1 MILILVILLLSGSA
15 VHGFYTVHR
24 NFDRERR
31 RHADVTAYL
40 DRCVRQ
46 AGLQKRGLV
55 MAELFDDPPETRSR
69 IFTAAFYSSC
79 ADCGQFISEGDTIA
93 MTDVGAICEECA
105 DEPGY

>member
-1 MILILVILLLSGSA
+1 
-15 VHGFYTVHR
+15 
-24 NFDRERR
+24 
-31 RHADVTAYL
+31 
-40 DRCVRQ
+40 
-46 AGLQKRGLV
+46 